1 MKKRLKAIA
10 ILLVVFAVMSIAAII
25 IADKYI
31 TSHTADFLYE
41 DVEAIPARRVGVLL
55 GTTAK
60 LKSGRDNVYF
70 TKRIAATAAL
80 YKAGK
85 IQYVLVS
92 GDNRK
97 ESYNEPEDMR
107 AALIAAGVDSTKIHM
122 DFAGFRTFDS
132 MVRAKEIFGQDSFT
146 VISQR
151 FHNQRAVFV
160 ARNYGLPA
168 IAYNAGDVNAY
179 YGFKTMIR
187 EKFARVKVFVDMA
200 MDTKPHFLG
209 ERVEIK

>member
-1 MKKRLKAIA
+1 MKKRLKTMLVSVAAIA
-10 ILLVVFAVMSIAAII
+10 LLSLAVIVT
-25 IADKYI
+25 ADSYI
-31 TSHTADFLYE
+31 TSSTKEFIYE
-41 DVEAIPARRVGVLL
+41 DISAIPANRVGVLL

-60 LKSGRDNVYF
+60 LRSGRDNVYF

-85 IQYVLVS
+85 IQYIIVS

-107 AALIAAGVDSTKIHM
+107 RALMAAGVDSARIYL

-132 MVRAKEIFGQDSFT
+132 MVRAREIFGQDSFT

-151 FHNQRAVFV
+151 FHNQRAVFL
-160 ARNYGLPA
+160 ARRYGIGA

-187 EKFARVKVFVDMA
+187 EKFARVKVFADMA
-200 MDTKPHFLG
+200 MGTKPHFLG
-209 ERVEIK
+209 EKIEVQ